1 MRRPLQAGL
10 VLVAGLV
17 AVLALGS
24 CGGSLLGTAKTA
36 AEVTRQAV
44 DAAGS
49 AWTELDRAEQL
60 AIVDAAASFEAGDA
74 ELRAWRERRRPVE
87 QAFATVRAAH
97 AALVAAIGLVEQAQ
111 ASSTDL
117 LGYLAEVLRVY
128 GPLCDALR
136 SFGVEIPA
144 LPWSLPSGT
153 SPPAPPPASQPAPPA
168 SHPVVTAPSPAT
180 QPLSGGGR

>member
-10 VLVAGLV
+10 LLVAGL
-17 AVLALGS
+17 AAALALGS
-24 CGGSLLGTAKTA
+24 CGGSLLGTARTA
-36 AEVTRQAV
+36 AEITRQAV

-49 AWTELDRAEQL
+49 QWTEFDRAQQL
-60 AIVDAAASFEAGDA
+60 AIVDAAATFEAGDA
-74 ELRAWRERRRPVE
+74 ELRAWRARRQPVT

-97 AALVAAIGLVEQAQ
+97 AALVAAIGLVEKAQ

-128 GPLCDALR
+128 GPLRDALR
-136 SFGVEIPA
+136 SFGVDIPG

-153 SPPAPPPASQPAPPA
+153 APPTSQPAPPA

-180 QPLSGGGR
+180 QPLSGGDR